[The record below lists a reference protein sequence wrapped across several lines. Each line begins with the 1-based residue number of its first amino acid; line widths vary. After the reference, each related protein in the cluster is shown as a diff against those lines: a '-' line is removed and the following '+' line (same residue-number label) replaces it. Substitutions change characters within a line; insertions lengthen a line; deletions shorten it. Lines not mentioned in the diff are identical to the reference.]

1 MNDEEKEI
9 SAKEVLKATTGL
21 QEGIRWLSYKA
32 KDDYT
37 IKKVKYMQKQLD
49 TIKQYVEEVEKLF
62 DEIYGKIMFR
72 QLRRPENMENT
83 REKIETVAK
92 MLNGRH
98 MPKPYE
104 VYKHFKGNLYVVL
117 NVARH
122 TETNELFV
130 VYAATKEM
138 QRIYARP
145 LEMFMSEVDHEKYPD
160 ARQKYRFEN
169 TMEG

>member
-1 MNDEEKEI
+1 M
-9 SAKEVLKATTGL
+9 
-21 QEGIRWLSYKA
+21 
-32 KDDYT
+32 
-37 IKKVKYMQKQLD
+37 
-49 TIKQYVEEVEKLF
+49 
-62 DEIYGKIMFR
+62 DEIYVIAFDCLYKDDGITPNYVIY
-72 QLRRPENMENT
+72 QENMLCLTSINT
-83 REKIETVAK
+83 IEKIESVAK

-145 LEMFMSEVDHEKYPD
+145 LQMFMGEVDREKYPD
-160 ARQKYRFEN
+160 VKQTYRFEN
-169 TMEG
+169 MMEV

>member
-1 MNDEEKEI
+1 
-9 SAKEVLKATTGL
+9 
-21 QEGIRWLSYKA
+21 
-32 KDDYT
+32 
-37 IKKVKYMQKQLD
+37 
-49 TIKQYVEEVEKLF
+49 
-62 DEIYGKIMFR
+62 MFR

-104 VYKHFKGNLYVVL
+104 IYKHFKGNLYVVL

-122 TETNELFV
+122 TETNELLV

-138 QRIYARP
+138 KRIYARP

-160 ARQKYRFEN
+160 AKQIYRFEN
-169 TMEG
+169 MMEG